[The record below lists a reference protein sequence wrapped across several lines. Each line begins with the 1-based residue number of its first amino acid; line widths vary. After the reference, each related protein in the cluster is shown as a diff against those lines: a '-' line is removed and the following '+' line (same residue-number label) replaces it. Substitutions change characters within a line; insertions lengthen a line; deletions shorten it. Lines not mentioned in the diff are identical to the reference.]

1 MFKISPAT
9 SKLTSTPSCP
19 SFELRTVKEKAIIC
33 CEGRWLVKFTV
44 REPVDWF
51 HEPSALKGD
60 GKIVLLKASAI
71 TAVFVSVSR
80 RPRIVIADD
89 AGRVPKDR
97 REMVSVLSSPADG
110 EL

>member
-1 MFKISPAT
+1 
-9 SKLTSTPSCP
+9 
-19 SFELRTVKEKAIIC
+19 VKAKAIVF

-60 GKIVLLKASAI
+60 GNTVLLTARDI
-71 TAVFVSVSR
+71 TEVFVSVSR
-80 RPRIVIADD
+80 RPRIVIADV
-89 AGRVPKDR
+89 AGRVPKDW
-97 REMVSVLSSPADG
+97 RETVRVLSSPADG